1 MGKLQIF
8 NISRREIFRIF
19 TILGLVLHFFET
31 SSILQA
37 QEKIEGKVKDG
48 RTKHPLQGVIIRA
61 GTSGSVTD
69 ENGYFQIT
77 MDQSVTKQ
85 LNFSYLG
92 YKNLEIKLVQADVE
106 RGPLDIL
113 MEGENVLLQTAVI
126 SSSRFERPISESP
139 ISMELIKPEYP
150 ERLTSTSVQQ
160 VLDRVPGVQIL
171 DGQANIR
178 GGSGY
183 SYGAGS
189 RVMLIMDD
197 LPILQPDAGFPNW
210 DDLPLENV
218 GQIEIVKGA
227 ASALYGSAAMNGIIH
242 FRNIKPST
250 EPFTRISIIPRLF
263 LTPKPGNQWWGKG
276 NNIQPGE
283 FISTFVHR
291 QKFQSTDLVLGG
303 YYGNKTGFN
312 EGNNSQ
318 NFRING
324 IVTQHFSER
333 LIATMGLNVNTG
345 SSSSFF
351 YWNAEGSYSGDTTS
365 YSNSKKLRFSLDPS
379 IQYFTA
385 KNYKH
390 KLMTRWLH
398 VDNNVDNN
406 QSNKSENLY
415 AEYQI
420 QKTFESIGMSFNAG
434 IVGSSSYI
442 NAKLYSDTV
451 FNSFN
456 LASYV
461 QFEQKLFER
470 LNLSAGVRYEYFSLT
485 GPNSISG
492 KIIKNPSVDQRPV
505 FRLGANYRLMAATY
519 LRASWGQGFRFPT
532 IAEKY
537 ITTNAGGVMVTP
549 NPDLKSEYGDSYEIG
564 IKQGVILGR
573 FKGMVDLSGFLSRY
587 QNMMEFSLL
596 FKDFRFLFQSQNVG
610 DTRIKG
616 FEIGTQGVI
625 DFGDQKIQIAGG
637 YTYIDPKFREW
648 DITGKD
654 VAINA
659 LDKATQA
666 QRNAASSTSTE
677 NVLKYRSKH
686 LFRWDVEYQ
695 FKKFFAGL
703 NFNYASHVAAVDWLF
718 EVDVFIP
725 GVKEFRKKHNYGY
738 RIYDFR
744 IGYQFEKYEL
754 QLNLNNAFNESYTFR
769 PGLMEA
775 PRNLSARMA
784 WRING

>member
-1 MGKLQIF
+1 MAKLQIF
-8 NISRREIFRIF
+8 NISGKEIFRIF
-19 TILGLVLHFFET
+19 SILVL
-31 SSILQA
+31 ILPFIPSFSPLRA
-37 QEKIEGKVKDG
+37 QDKVEGVVKDK
-48 RTKHPLQGVIIRA
+48 RTNHPLQGVIVRTGSA
-61 GTSGSVTD
+61 GTVTD
-69 ENGYFQIT
+69 DKGYFQIT
-77 MDQSVTKQ
+77 MDPNGLKQ
-85 LNFSYLG
+85 LNFSYLS
-92 YKNLEIKLVQADVE
+92 YKQLELKPDQLEQIQGLLE
-106 RGPLDIL
+106 IL
-113 MEGENVLLQTAVI
+113 MEEENVLLQTAVI

-139 ISMELIKPEYP
+139 VSMELIKPEYP

-160 VLDRVPGVQIL
+160 VLDRVPGVHIL
-171 DGQANIR
+171 
-178 GGSGY
+178 
-183 SYGAGS
+183 
-189 RVMLIMDD
+189 
-197 LPILQPDAGFPNW
+197 
-210 DDLPLENV
+210 
-218 GQIEIVKGA
+218 
-227 ASALYGSAAMNGIIH
+227 
-242 FRNIKPST
+242 
-250 EPFTRISIIPRLF
+250 
-263 LTPKPGNQWWGKG
+263 
-276 NNIQPGE
+276 
-283 FISTFVHR
+283 
-291 QKFQSTDLVLGG
+291 FQSTDLVLGG

-420 QKTFESIGMSFNAG
+420 QKTFESLGMSFNAG

-461 QFEQKLFER
+461 QFEQKLFDR
-470 LNLSAGVRYEYFSLT
+470 LNLSAGIRYEYFSLT

-492 KIIKNPSVDQRPV
+492 KSIKNPSVDQRPV

-564 IKQGVILGR
+564 IKQGIILGR

-744 IGYQFEKYEL
+744 LGYQFEKYEL
-754 QLNLNNAFNESYTFR
+754 QINLNNAFNEAYTFR

-775 PRNLSARMA
+775 PRNISARMA

>member
-1 MGKLQIF
+1 MAKLQIF
-8 NISRREIFRIF
+8 NISGKEIFRIF
-19 TILGLVLHFFET
+19 SILVL
-31 SSILQA
+31 ILPFIPSFSPLRA
-37 QEKIEGKVKDG
+37 QDKVEGVVKDK
-48 RTKHPLQGVIIRA
+48 RTNHPLQGVIVRTGSA
-61 GTSGSVTD
+61 GTVTD
-69 ENGYFQIT
+69 DKGYFQIT
-77 MDQSVTKQ
+77 MDPNGLKQ
-85 LNFSYLG
+85 LNFSYLS
-92 YKNLEIKLVQADVE
+92 YKQLELKPDQLEQIQGLLE
-106 RGPLDIL
+106 IL
-113 MEGENVLLQTAVI
+113 MEEENVLLQTAVI

-139 ISMELIKPEYP
+139 VSMELIKPEYP

-242 FRNIKPST
+242 FRNIKPSL
-250 EPFTRISIIPRLF
+250 EPFTRISIIPRVY
-263 LTPKPGNQWWGKG
+263 LTPKSGNQWWGKS

-291 QKFQSTDLVLGG
+291 KRFQSTDLVLGG

-312 EGNNSQ
+312 QGNNSQ

-324 IVTQHFSER
+324 NIAHHFSEK
-333 LIATMGLNVNTG
+333 LAATLGVNINTG
-345 SSSSFF
+345 NSSSFF
-351 YWNAEGSYSGDTTS
+351 YWNGEGSFSGDTTS
-365 YSNSKKLRFSLDPS
+365 YSNSEKLRFSLDPS
-379 IQYFTA
+379 VQYFTS
-385 KNYKH
+385 KNFKH

-398 VDNNVDNN
+398 VNNNVDNN
-406 QSNKSENLY
+406 QSNKSENFY
-415 AEYQI
+415 SEYQI
-420 QKTFESIGMSFNAG
+420 QKTFKSLGLSFNAG
-434 IVGSSSYI
+434 IVGSTSYI
-442 NAKLYSDTV
+442 NAKLYSDTI

-461 QFEQKLFER
+461 QFEQKLFDR
-470 LNLSAGVRYEYFSLT
+470 LNLSAGIRYEYFSLT

-492 KIIKNPSVDQRPV
+492 KSIKNPSVDQRPV

-537 ITTNAGGVMVTP
+537 ITTNAGGIMVTP

-564 IKQGVILGR
+564 VKQGLIIGR
-573 FKGMVDLSGFLSRY
+573 FKGMVDFSGFLSRY

-616 FEIGTQGVI
+616 FEIGAQGVF
-625 DFGDQKIQIAGG
+625 DFGLHKIQVAGG
-637 YTYIDPKFREW
+637 YTYIDPKFKEW

-654 VAINA
+654 VAINT

-666 QRNAASSTSTE
+666 QRNAASSTSSL

-744 IGYQFEKYEL
+744 LGYQFEKYEL
-754 QLNLNNAFNESYTFR
+754 QINLNNAFNEAYTFR

-775 PRNLSARMA
+775 PRNISARMA